1 MASGFL
7 VYGQCVD
14 TIDKARDVYWSN
26 VEPASVVKPDG
37 SSYTWYVYKAG
48 TSWFQC
54 LKPDSTASHT
64 CSTLTL
70 MQFASCEIDDA
81 YSSYS
86 DGMILGWGVVAAMA
100 VAYSAKLIKDALT

>member
-1 MASGFL
+1 MATGFL

-26 VEPASVVKPDG
+26 VEPAPVVKL
-37 SSYTWYVYKAG
+37 STSYTWYVYKSG
-48 TSWFQC
+48 STWFQC
-54 LKPDSTASHT
+54 LKPDSSATHS
-64 CSTLTL
+64 CSTLTA

-81 YSSYS
+81 FSSYN
-86 DGMILGWGVVAAMA
+86 DGMILGWGVVSAMA